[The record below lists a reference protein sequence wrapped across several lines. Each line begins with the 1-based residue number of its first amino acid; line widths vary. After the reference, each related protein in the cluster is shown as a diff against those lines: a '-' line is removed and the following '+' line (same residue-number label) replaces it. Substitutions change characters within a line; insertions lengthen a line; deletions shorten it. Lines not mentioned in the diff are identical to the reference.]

1 MPRFELKLAD
11 TADEAPIFRTLA
23 LFRNFRKG
31 GSRRSCG

>member
-1 MPRFELKLAD
+1 MPQFELELAD
-11 TADEAPIFRTLA
+11 SAGEAPIFRTLA